1 MAGGPVRRMGHGDD
15 GPALTV
21 GRAALDGPDEMDI
34 LSGPLR
40 NRVRDVGPFGP
51 AGWLELKRGTHGQSE
66 PFPHQ
71 DDLLDR
77 PAENIALL
85 VVLTGLLIWRA
96 GEVHWWRAV
105 AAFWI
110 IDIVGYIPGAIAFK
124 YSKDGRISRWFYNSY
139 NIAHTYL
146 VTGTGV
152 ALWAYAIG
160 GFEWAMLGVP
170 IHLCVDRGVFG
181 NTLKPVEL
189 SFEP

>member
-1 MAGGPVRRMGHGDD
+1 MDSLNRFHTKMTYWVVR
-15 GPALTV
+15 
-21 GRAALDGPDEMDI
+21 
-34 LSGPLR
+34 
-40 NRVRDVGPFGP
+40 
-51 AGWLELKRGTHGQSE
+51 
-66 PFPHQ
+66 
-71 DDLLDR
+71 
-77 PAENIALL
+77 AENIALL

-110 IDIVGYIPGAIAFK
+110 IDIVGYIPGAIAYR

-160 GFEWAMLGVP
+160 GFE
-170 IHLCVDRGVFG
+170 
-181 NTLKPVEL
+181 
-189 SFEP
+189 